1 LSLTED
7 LGLLELFDNGGLEG
21 FVASGGCGTLT
32 AYAHRVPSPDP
43 CTVVLIVSRNR
54 ETAHNLQ
61 QYFES
66 RSLNVTVLARFA
78 RMPFDSRPTPTALVV
93 FPDEF
98 PKDEAEMGLLEFAQ
112 HYPSATMTVVTAD
125 TQRFEDL
132 ATKLGE
138 TALRRL
144 LVLPRPA
151 FSWTILDHVITPI
164 TAEDSTR
171 GF

>member
-1 LSLTED
+1 MP
-7 LGLLELFDNGGLEG
+7 
-21 FVASGGCGTLT
+21 GTDPRT
-32 AYAHRVPSPDP
+32 A
-43 CTVVLIVSRNR
+43 VLIVSRNR

-66 RSLNVTVLARFA
+66 RSLTVTVFAGFA
-78 RMPFDSRPTPTALVV
+78 RVPLDARPTPTALVV

-98 PKDEAEMGLLEFAQ
+98 PKDEAEVGLLEFAQ

-125 TQRFEDL
+125 MQRFEDL

-138 TALRRL
+138 NAFRRV

-151 FSWTILDHVITPI
+151 FSWTIFDHVTTPV